1 MAISRKRKQP
11 SAGSDPDLEEGHHE
25 DGRPSKKTATSKY
38 NIQSAEGL
46 PLPTCGPVPVIV
58 MILYFGEQEQTVRA
72 LLDTGST
79 VPLLSLSMVEQH
91 QISLAE
97 RETNRTIQ
105 DYTGQ
110 EVPGAGEFFT
120 SPLLLQHRHHYSRLS
135 FEVAPLAGDY
145 DIIIPRWWLAKH
157 KCDLLASNGRIRFTS
172 GECQRKCTKERNDT
186 AFSLERDPSV
196 LENPEAGILGMVAA
210 APSSEDLK
218 AAINKVPE
226 AYSEFI
232 PIMTAEMAEVL
243 PEHSEYDHAID
254 LKEGTTPPWGP
265 INPLNEVE
273 LEELRNWLKKMTEMG
288 VVRQSK
294 SACSSPMLFV
304 PKGHGR
310 GLRLCIDYRGINKIT
325 VPNRY
330 PLPNMDELKE
340 QVRGVKWFNKI
351 DLKNGYHLIRI
362 KEGDEWKTA
371 FRCRYGLFE
380 YTVMSFGLVNA
391 PATFQGMINNI
402 FRDML
407 DQGMSAFMD
416 DLIMWSD
423 TRSGLDKITL
433 EVLRRLKDNRLCIAP
448 DKCEWAQHQIEFLR
462 YMVSGEGVEMTD
474 EKVETLKKI
483 EPVNSLKDTQHLLGF
498 ANFYRRFIKDYSK
511 IILPITNSTSL
522 AANQWRTSPEIEQ
535 AQQKLVTAF
544 TTSPVLRHFDP
555 GEPAIV
561 ETDASDFALGGIL
574 SQQHEGRLHP
584 IAFHSRKF
592 TEAEINYDT
601 ADKELLAIVDC
612 FKRWR

>member
-1 MAISRKRKQP
+1 MAISRKWKQP
-11 SAGSDPDLEEGHHE
+11 SAGSNQDQEESHPE

-38 NIQSAEGL
+38 NIQSSEGL
-46 PLPTCGPVPVIV
+46 PFPKSGPVPIIV

-79 VPLLSLSMVEQH
+79 VPLLSLSMVERN
-91 QISLAE
+91 QIPIAE
-97 RETNRTIQ
+97 RDTKRTIQ
-105 DYTGQ
+105 DYAGR

-120 SPLLLQHRHHYSRLS
+120 SPLLLQHQHHFLRLS

-145 DIIIPRWWLAKH
+145 DIIIPRWGLAKQ
-157 KCDLLASNGRIRFTS
+157 KCNLLASNGRIKFTS
-172 GECQRKCTKERNDT
+172 GECQHKCPRERNDMK
-186 AFSLERDPSV
+186 FSLEWDPSIV
-196 LENPEAGILGMVAA
+196 NNPRAGILDMVAA
-210 APSSEDLK
+210 APSDDDLK

-243 PEHSEYDHAID
+243 PEHTAYDHAID

-265 INPLNEVE
+265 IYPLYKTE
-273 LEELRNWLKKMTEMG
+273 LEELRKWLKKMTDMG
-288 VVRQSK
+288 AVRQSK
-294 SACSSPMLFV
+294 SACSSPMLFI

-310 GLRLCIDYRGINKIT
+310 GLRLCIYYRGINKIT
-325 VPNRY
+325 VPYRY

-340 QVRGVKWFNKI
+340 RVRGAKWFNKI

-380 YTVMSFGLVNA
+380 STVMPFGLVNA

-423 TRSGLDKITL
+423 TRLELDDITR
-433 EVLRRLKDNRLCIAP
+433 EVLRRRRDNRLCIAP
-448 DKCEWAQHQIEFLR
+448 DKCEWSQHQIEFLG
-462 YMVSGEGVEMTD
+462 YVVSGEGIEMND

-483 EPVNSLKDTQHLLGF
+483 EPVNSLKDAQHLLGF

-511 IILPITNSTSL
+511 IILP
-522 AANQWRTSPEIEQ
+522 
-535 AQQKLVTAF
+535 
-544 TTSPVLRHFDP
+544 
-555 GEPAIV
+555 
-561 ETDASDFALGGIL
+561 
-574 SQQHEGRLHP
+574 
-584 IAFHSRKF
+584 
-592 TEAEINYDT
+592 
-601 ADKELLAIVDC
+601 
-612 FKRWR
+612 